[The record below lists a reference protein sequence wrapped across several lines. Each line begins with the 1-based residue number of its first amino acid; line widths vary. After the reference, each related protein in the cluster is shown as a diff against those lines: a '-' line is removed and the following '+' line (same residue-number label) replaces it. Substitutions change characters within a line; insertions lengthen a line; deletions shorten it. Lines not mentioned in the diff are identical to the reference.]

1 MTLRK
6 TYGIENTHTPRTHY
20 ERGPRHDDNTFDE
33 NTFAVPERGVRQ
45 DGHLRALNGRDPMV
59 TPQRQTA
66 STRDRLLFSACRIFA
81 SKGYR
86 DTTVADICEA
96 AQANIASV
104 NYHFGNKE
112 SLYRQVFQR
121 QIDLYEPPESP
132 ALNGSQDGEEVLKAF
147 IVDRL
152 EWLVQDDP
160 LERLI
165 RAEIV
170 QPTGLV
176 DDLRVAGLEKSQ
188 THFLE
193 AVRLLSGD
201 TLSEATIRLCVT
213 SILSQCR
220 ALMALSQL
228 GFYASATT
236 RPTDEEIKSFAD
248 HVTVFSVAGIKA
260 LAAREDSGPTGF
272 TPSQA
277 KPQSSEALPQHS

>member
-1 MTLRK
+1 
-6 TYGIENTHTPRTHY
+6 
-20 ERGPRHDDNTFDE
+20 
-33 NTFAVPERGVRQ
+33 
-45 DGHLRALNGRDPMV
+45 MV

-81 SKGYR
+81 AKGYR
-86 DTTVADICEA
+86 DTTVADICDA

-121 QIDLYEPPESP
+121 LIDLYEPPHAPDATDNQQSSE
-132 ALNGSQDGEEVLKAF
+132 NTLKAY

-165 RAEIV
+165 RAEMV

-176 DDLRVAGLEKSQ
+176 DDLRSAGLEKTQ
-188 THFLE
+188 AHFVD
-193 AVRLLSGD
+193 AVKLVSANVLSD
-201 TLSEATIRLCVT
+201 ATVQLCVT

-220 ALMALSQL
+220 ALTALGRL
-228 GFYASATT
+228 GVYSVSFP
-236 RPTDEEIKSFAD
+236 RPTDAEIESFAN
-248 HVTVFSVAGIKA
+248 HVTLFSVAGIKA
-260 LAAREDSGPTGF
+260 LMEREESDPPAF
-272 TPSQA
+272 TVSRS
-277 KPQSSEALPQHS
+277 KPAQSSEARPQHS

>member
-1 MTLRK
+1 
-6 TYGIENTHTPRTHY
+6 
-20 ERGPRHDDNTFDE
+20 
-33 NTFAVPERGVRQ
+33 
-45 DGHLRALNGRDPMV
+45 MV
-59 TPQRQTA
+59 TPQRQAA

-86 DTTVADICEA
+86 DTTVADICDT

-121 QIDLYEPPESP
+121 LIDLYEPPEP
-132 ALNGSQDGEEVLKAF
+132 PQNGSVDDSEALLRFYVL
-147 IVDRL
+147 DRL

-165 RAEIV
+165 RAEMV

-176 DDLRVAGLEKSQ
+176 DDLRVAGLEKTQ
-188 THFLE
+188 NHFAA
-193 AVRLLSGD
+193 AVGALGGNALSAP
-201 TLSEATIRLCVT
+201 TLRLCVT

-220 ALMALSQL
+220 AFMAVN
-228 GFYASATT
+228 YAGVYTANMP
-236 RPTDEEIKSFAD
+236 RPSDADLAAYAD

-260 LAAREDSGPTGF
+260 LAQREQAAPLPF
-272 TPSQA
+272 TPRTGTAAAS
-277 KPQSSEALPQHS
+277 

>member
-1 MTLRK
+1 
-6 TYGIENTHTPRTHY
+6 
-20 ERGPRHDDNTFDE
+20 
-33 NTFAVPERGVRQ
+33 
-45 DGHLRALNGRDPMV
+45 MV
-59 TPQRQTA
+59 TPQRQAA

-121 QIDLYEPPESP
+121 QIDLYEPPETPTIS
-132 ALNGSQDGEEVLKAF
+132 SCDDGERVLKSF

-165 RAEIV
+165 RAEMV

-176 DDLRVAGLEKSQ
+176 DDLRAAGLEKTQ
-188 THFLE
+188 THFIE
-193 AVRLLSGD
+193 AVRMVSGD
-201 TLSEATIRLCVT
+201 VLPEATVRLCVT

-228 GFYASATT
+228 GFYATSAP
-236 RPTDEEIKSFAD
+236 RPTDAEIETFAN

-260 LAAREDSGPTGF
+260 LTQRQEGS
-272 TPSQA
+272 TPVFAKQPAKSQA
-277 KPQSSEALPQHS
+277 SEPLPQHS

>member
-1 MTLRK
+1 
-6 TYGIENTHTPRTHY
+6 
-20 ERGPRHDDNTFDE
+20 
-33 NTFAVPERGVRQ
+33 
-45 DGHLRALNGRDPMV
+45 MV
-59 TPQRQTA
+59 TPPRQAA

-86 DTTVADICEA
+86 DTTVADICDT

-121 QIDLYEPPESP
+121 QIDLYEPPEMP
-132 ALNGSQDGEEVLKAF
+132 PMDKADDGEKVLKSF

-165 RAEIV
+165 RAEMV

-176 DDLRVAGLEKSQ
+176 DDLRTAGLEKTQ

-193 AVRLLSGD
+193 AVRMISGD
-201 TLSEATIRLCVT
+201 VLPEATVRLCVT

-228 GFYASATT
+228 GFYPSSN
-236 RPTDEEIKSFAD
+236 PTDAEIEAFAN
-248 HVTVFSVAGIKA
+248 HVAVFSVAGIKA
-260 LAAREDSGPTGF
+260 LAEPGKAATAHLVRQKATS
-272 TPSQA
+272 
-277 KPQSSEALPQHS
+277 QSSKPLPQHS

>member
-1 MTLRK
+1 
-6 TYGIENTHTPRTHY
+6 
-20 ERGPRHDDNTFDE
+20 
-33 NTFAVPERGVRQ
+33 
-45 DGHLRALNGRDPMV
+45 MV
-59 TPQRQTA
+59 TPQRQAA

-121 QIDLYEPPESP
+121 QIDLYEPPHLPEKGGDVDGK
-132 ALNGSQDGEEVLKAF
+132 ALLKSI

-165 RAEIV
+165 RAEMV

-176 DDLRVAGLEKSQ
+176 DDLRAAGLEKSQ
-188 THFLE
+188 THFME
-193 AVRLLSGD
+193 AVLRVAETD
-201 TLSEATIRLCVT
+201 LSEATVRLCVT

-220 ALMALSQL
+220 ALTVLSQL
-228 GFYASATT
+228 GFYAATT
-236 RPTDEEIKSFAD
+236 PRPTDAEIDSFAD
-248 HVTVFSVAGIKA
+248 HVTLFSIAGIKA
-260 LAAREDSGPTGF
+260 LAARERETQSPLTQPQS
-272 TPSQA
+272 TT
-277 KPQSSEALPQHS
+277 QSSEPLPQHS

>member
-1 MTLRK
+1 M
-6 TYGIENTHTPRTHY
+6 
-20 ERGPRHDDNTFDE
+20 
-33 NTFAVPERGVRQ
+33 
-45 DGHLRALNGRDPMV
+45 
-59 TPQRQTA
+59 
-66 STRDRLLFSACRIFA
+66 FSACKIFA

-121 QIDLYEPPESP
+121 QIDLYEPPHLPPVANCE
-132 ALNGSQDGEEVLKAF
+132 DGVKVLKSF

-165 RAEIV
+165 RAELV

-188 THFLE
+188 THFIE
-193 AVRLLSGD
+193 AVRMASGD
-201 TLSEATIRLCVT
+201 ALPEATVRLCVT

-228 GFYASATT
+228 GFYATSAP
-236 RPTDEEIKSFAD
+236 RPTDAEIETFAN

-260 LAAREDSGPTGF
+260 LTERQQNPGAGF
-272 TPSQA
+272 TQTQSTS
-277 KPQSSEALPQHS
+277 QSSEPLAQHS